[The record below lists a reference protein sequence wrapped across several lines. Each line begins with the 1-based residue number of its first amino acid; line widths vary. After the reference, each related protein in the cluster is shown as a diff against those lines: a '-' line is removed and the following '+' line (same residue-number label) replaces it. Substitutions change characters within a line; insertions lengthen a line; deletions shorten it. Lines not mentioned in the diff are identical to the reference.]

1 MTKALR
7 VDERK
12 KKCPVCGA
20 VTFENARLCYGCM
33 HRFIDDA
40 FADTVTDAFA
50 DGCSAQPPC
59 HLRKSVANY
68 AVL

>member
-1 MTKALR
+1 MTKALL

-33 HRFIDDA
+33 HRFIDDTLTDA
-40 FADTVTDAFA
+40 FTDAFA
-50 DGCSAQPPC
+50 DVCSAQPPRY
-59 HLRKSVANY
+59 LRKSVANY
-68 AVL
+68 AAL

>member
-33 HRFIDDA
+33 HRFIDDTY
-40 FADTVTDAFA
+40 ADV
-50 DGCSAQPPC
+50 CSAQQPR